1 MNIRKVYLGLIAVLS
16 MALFYEW
23 TSAAR
28 ADSVVAHLE
37 MAKSENLN
45 ARVSDDGLY
54 VYLENELL
62 KLKIA
67 IQTGAVVESR
77 LKEYG
82 VENVEGSMGVRVF
95 GTSETETGIF
105 KYYLKTGFTGKSI
118 KYVLSDYGDGFVTLK
133 SEDGDLTKEFGF
145 LPNTYEVVVKD
156 SSNKGVSGK
165 PFASLYRTRGESL
178 DLKTAWIEGGI
189 MNSGSYRGVAISSDQ
204 DPYMS
209 SRLRGIDEPISI
221 LSRSGWVS
229 FIQKYF
235 FAALIGSDDYIYNY
249 FAQPAD
255 SGIYRMGYTVEKG
268 EAISLVYSHSHRVF
282 IGPKIRKDLAER
294 ADALELSIDMGW
306 FWFIS
311 QPMVWFLD
319 LINEYVGSWA
329 LSIIIFTLILKLV
342 LFPVTAKGFV
352 SMAAMRKV
360 GPKMKE
366 IQDRYKDDRQKVSAE
381 VVALYKKEGVNP
393 LGGCL
398 PIVAQMP
405 FFIGFFF
412 ALREMVEL
420 RHASFFW
427 ISDLSIP
434 DPLFILPVLFG
445 LVMVFTQKLSP
456 APPTTDPTQAQI
468 MKLMPVIFSVF
479 FVIFP
484 SGLCLY
490 SVVNSGF
497 SLAQQRYLYKKTG
510 ALGGGFDGSGGG
522 G

>member
-37 MAKSENLN
+37 MAKSENLK

-156 SSNKGVSGK
+156 SSNRGVSGK

-381 VVALYKKEGVNP
+381 VMALYKKEGVNP

>member
-37 MAKSENLN
+37 MAKSENLK

-156 SSNKGVSGK
+156 SSNRGVSGK

-342 LFPVTAKGFV
+342 LFPVTARGFV

>member
-37 MAKSENLN
+37 MAKSENLK

-342 LFPVTAKGFV
+342 LFPVTARGFV